1 MRVYVYKI
9 NDEILAIA
17 AENSAIA
24 WRLAREA
31 RPNAIFCLRSV
42 SLSIP
47 ALIWNCDVSHN
58 SPLFAIKDGLVSE
71 VEGLRA
77 IDIDESEVSDE

>member
-1 MRVYVYKI
+1 MRVYVYNI

-17 AENSAIA
+17 AGNSAIA

-31 RPNAIFCLRSV
+31 RPNAF
-42 SLSIP
+42 P

-71 VEGLRA
+71 VEGQDKSTLSSSHPVFQTPNG
-77 IDIDESEVSDE
+77 E